1 VGESGARPAEIFQI
15 GRYRVC
21 LQAREILCGE
31 QRIKLPWRSF
41 EALRIL
47 IQANGDVV
55 DREVFFEHLW
65 PGVSVSESSL
75 NQCLAKL
82 RKSLGEPSEGGI
94 IDTVTG
100 RGYCLTKKP
109 EPVLALDE
117 HHPYLRL
124 GGSRTLLNLPRRS
137 LLRPAL
143 WVLTAA
149 MLITPAIVLTA
160 RWSKREQARSLAAQ
174 GFRYAR
180 ENRDPRIVEA
190 NTLFRRALELDP
202 NLALA
207 YAGLAEVM
215 GRSVEASPEQ
225 AVLMG
230 ERSIRMDPS
239 CAECRAITGFI
250 MMARAWRFR
259 EGRQYLQQ
267 AAVQR
272 PGDAR
277 IRLWHAQML
286 ACGGQ
291 LDRALEEIDQ
301 ALKLDSSRP
310 EVAAM
315 RAGILYLSGRYE
327 DAIAAAQQSL
337 GLQPGYSSAYDWI
350 YRSDIRLN
358 RVEETLAS
366 RAKLEAAFMGYSPD
380 TRFEIER
387 RWLDAYQVNG
397 IHGLVKTF
405 LSETSAG
412 PALDQRR
419 YDRATWKMWIGD
431 KEGALDE
438 LEHLFDFRP
447 FHSVYIAVD
456 PTFATLHGEKR
467 FREVVSRIGIDIVP
481 HTAKLQAEQNLLV
494 ARGNLVRP

>member
-1 VGESGARPAEIFQI
+1 
-15 GRYRVC
+15 
-21 LQAREILCGE
+21 
-31 QRIKLPWRSF
+31 
-41 EALRIL
+41 
-47 IQANGDVV
+47 
-55 DREVFFEHLW
+55 
-65 PGVSVSESSL
+65 
-75 NQCLAKL
+75 
-82 RKSLGEPSEGGI
+82 
-94 IDTVTG
+94 
-100 RGYCLTKKP
+100 
-109 EPVLALDE
+109 
-117 HHPYLRL
+117 
-124 GGSRTLLNLPRRS
+124 
-137 LLRPAL
+137 
-143 WVLTAA
+143 
-149 MLITPAIVLTA
+149 
-160 RWSKREQARSLAAQ
+160 
-174 GFRYAR
+174 
-180 ENRDPRIVEA
+180 
-190 NTLFRRALELDP
+190 
-202 NLALA
+202 
-207 YAGLAEVM
+207 
-215 GRSVEASPEQ
+215 
-225 AVLMG
+225 MG